1 MIRKTNVFSTTYWPG
16 FLIDSIRERDERLAA
31 AARDHAAVAAELDRT
46 VRQHQAVV
54 VQKQLLES
62 RLEKLL
68 ATRQNV
74 ELLREMVGR
83 AAAAHELKLPIG
95 SVALDLSAA
104 SAPAKPVKLAE
115 GSGTGGADDIVA
127 LFQNLSSASRPVP
140 QSQSQHPSNENTNV
154 RANVSSTSDHR
165 RMASPSKAVLR
176 GTFISQNQLKVHM
189 FILVLSVR

>member
-1 MIRKTNVFSTTYWPG
+1 M
-16 FLIDSIRERDERLAA
+16 
-31 AARDHAAVAAELDRT
+31 
-46 VRQHQAVV
+46 RQHQAAVA
-54 VQKQLLES
+54 QKQLLES

-104 SAPAKPVKLAE
+104 LAPAKQAKVAE
-115 GSGTGGADDIVA
+115 GSGTGGSDDIVV
-127 LFQNLSSASRPVP
+127 LFQNLSSASRPLSQP
-140 QSQSQHPSNENTNV
+140 QSEHPSNENANV
-154 RANVSSTSDHR
+154 RANASSSSDHR

-176 GTFISQNQLKVHM
+176 GTAISQAQLKVCM
-189 FILVLSVR
+189 CFLVLSVC